1 MKVQKIGQVFVK
13 ATQFL
18 HPSSVMVDKNGI
30 EYDRGFALV
39 EENNAFVGSAEHGEF
54 IPLKFNLMASDNK
67 LELVF
72 PTGDSI
78 KEEIQ
83 LSPQSFFINHAGIKQ
98 IEVVEVNG
106 TWKKALS
113 DYANRSIRLVKC
125 LSASRAID
133 VCPVTFMT
141 TGSLKRLEKEVGES
155 VDPARMRAGFIIEN
169 TKEHEEDEWNNRK
182 LKLGEAIL
190 RVRSGV
196 PRCAV
201 IGLNPSDGARDQN
214 LMNALIRYREKVHL
228 PDGLIPDYAT
238 PGFATYAE
246 VLQPGRVAVGDSAD
260 VI

>member
-1 MKVQKIGQVFVK
+1 VKVQKIGQVFVK

-106 TWKKALS
+106 TWKKTLS

-141 TGSLKRLEKEVGES
+141 TGSLKRL
-155 VDPARMRAGFIIEN
+155 
-169 TKEHEEDEWNNRK
+169 
-182 LKLGEAIL
+182 
-190 RVRSGV
+190 
-196 PRCAV
+196 
-201 IGLNPSDGARDQN
+201 
-214 LMNALIRYREKVHL
+214 
-228 PDGLIPDYAT
+228 
-238 PGFATYAE
+238 
-246 VLQPGRVAVGDSAD
+246 
-260 VI
+260 